1 MLLALLL
8 ALVLTYSIKFWRAL
22 APTLRPSEH
31 LRAFISILDRFSD
44 LGHAREY
51 GETRERYAERLTEL
65 SPSFALLTE
74 THLRLS
80 LGHGSDEDAVVVNKL
95 CGLVRNELTA
105 SVPFWMRLIGWI
117 NPWDGGSHDEGT
129 NWIEY
134 GYGQFARGRYANG
147 AKPWSTHSDA
157 E

>member
-1 MLLALLL
+1 MGPVGILRQEFKC
-8 ALVLTYSIKFWRAL
+8 LTWNL
-22 APTLRPSEH
+22 APEATATPRGAAVIAGRSKPLIPFVATLSEH

-117 NPWDGGSHDEGT
+117 NPWGWWFT
-129 NWIEY
+129 
-134 GYGQFARGRYANG
+134 R
-147 AKPWSTHSDA
+147 
-157 E
+157 